1 MNKKQLA
8 TDIIE
13 LVGGEKNIAGLE
25 HCATRL
31 RFTLKEN
38 KKAKVEKI
46 EKLDGVM
53 GVINASTQLQIII
66 GNQVHEVCEEIYA
79 QIGMDF
85 KNKEDAPAKKEG
97 NIIMR
102 ALAII
107 PRVFT
112 PVLPVLTACGLLKA
126 VVAVMQIAGVDTATS
141 TFSLINM
148 ASDIIFYFMPVFV
161 AVSASKV
168 FKTNMYMG
176 LLVGAMLLHPTWAG
190 LVGAKEAVTLLGLPV
205 ALVSYNGSMLP
216 ALLGV
221 WILSYVEKFF
231 DKYIPEGL
239 KFIFAPLCTAL
250 TMLVVMFVAVGPL
263 GFYCGKY
270 ISDFLMGI
278 YDVAGWLAVVL
289 IAAFKPLLV
298 MTGMHYALSTA
309 FLTMFTATG
318 IDKFYLSSSILS
330 NLAQGGAAFGVFLK
344 TKDKKM
350 KSVALSTSFSA
361 IMGITEP
368 AMFGVTLKYKRPF
381 VAAMI
386 GAAAGGLYAGITSV
400 EFLAMA
406 GVGIFGILGAVPQC
420 MLNMCIAA
428 VITLVVSAAVTVVLG
443 FEEDTDVQEEK
454 KEVKPVVHTKEEI
467 SKIIVSPMSGE
478 VVDLALVK
486 DAAFSSEALGK
497 GAAINPEEGKVYSP
511 VNGTVSAL
519 FQTNHAIGLTSET
532 GEEILIHIGL
542 DTVNLKG
549 KYFHP
554 AVKQDDAVKQGDL
567 LMEFDLEEIKAE
579 GYDVTTPVIVT
590 NKNDYMDVFA
600 VNTSAKIKSQE
611 ALLAVID
618 K

>member
-8 TDIIE
+8 TEIIE
-13 LVGGEKNIAGLE
+13 LVGGEKNISGLE

-31 RFTLKEN
+31 RFTLKNN
-38 KKAKVEKI
+38 KKADTKKI

-53 GVINASTQLQIII
+53 GLVQSSAQLQIII
-66 GNQVHEVCEEIYA
+66 GNQVHSVCEEIYS
-79 QIGMDF
+79 QLGNDF
-85 KNKEDAPAKKEG
+85 RNNDDKPTKKEG

-126 VVAVMQIAGVDTATS
+126 VVAVMQIAGVDTTTS
-141 TFSLINM
+141 TFTLINM

-168 FKTNMYMG
+168 FKTSTYMG
-176 LLVGAMLLHPTWAG
+176 LFVGAMLLHPTWGG
-190 LVGAKEAVTLLGLPV
+190 LVGAKEAISLLGLPV

-231 DKYIPEGL
+231 DKYMPEAL
-239 KFIFAPLCTAL
+239 KFIFSPLCTAL
-250 TMLVVMFVAVGPL
+250 VMLVVMLVAVGPL
-263 GFYCGKY
+263 GFYCGAY
-270 ISDFLMGI
+270 ISDFLMGV
-278 YDVAGWLAVVL
+278 YDVAGWLAIVL

-298 MTGMHYALSTA
+298 MTGMHYALTTA
-309 FLTMFTATG
+309 FLTMFTAAG
-318 IDKFYLSSSILS
+318 VDKFYLSASILS

-361 IMGITEP
+361 VMGITEP

-386 GAAAGGLYAGITSV
+386 GAATGGLYAAITGV

-420 MLNMCIAA
+420 MLNMGIAC
-428 VITLVVSAAVTVVLG
+428 VITLVVSAILTMVFG
-443 FEEDTDVQEEK
+443 FEEDNDKEEV
-454 KEVKPVVHTKEEI
+454 KEVKQVTHSKEEAN
-467 SKIIVSPMSGE
+467 KIIVAPMNGE
-478 VVDLALVK
+478 VIDIALVK
-486 DAAFSSEALGK
+486 DAAFNSEALGK
-497 GAAINPEEGKVYSP
+497 GAAINPVEGKVYSP
-511 VNGTVSAL
+511 VNGTVSAM

-532 GEEILIHIGL
+532 NEEILIHIGL
-542 DTVNLKG
+542 DTVKLKG

-554 AVKQDDAVKQGDL
+554 VVKQGDTVKQGDL
-567 LMEFDLEEIKAE
+567 LLEFDLEEIKAE
-579 GYDVTTPVIVT
+579 GYDVTTPIVVT

-600 VNTSAKIKSQE
+600 INENTQIKVSE
-611 ALLAVID
+611 PLLAVID